1 MNFTGRMALENRVLV
16 QSEGND
22 MDFYKIIYQN
32 AGDMDTSSEADNI
45 TMTNW
50 TFCNIGYAPHF
61 HTAIFCGDIFQK
73 NCHIRING
81 AASCQGIIRD
91 RKTFH
96 HIRRL
101 I

>member
-50 TFCNIGYAPHF
+50 TFF
-61 HTAIFCGDIFQK
+61 AILAMR
-73 NCHIRING
+73 RISTLPFSVEISFRKIATSVSMEQP
-81 AASCQGIIRD
+81 AA
-91 RKTFH
+91 KE
-96 HIRRL
+96 
-101 I
+101 